1 MIIQFI
7 CRAILL
13 GVPLLYG
20 SVGEIVTEKSGH
32 LNLGIPG
39 IMYVGAISGVV
50 GSFLYENACG
60 NDIAAMNAFLAIIIP
75 FLCVAG
81 IIVSL
86 ILRKKGYSISS
97 FVVQFLPLV
106 IFILNI
112 ILLCIAESIPAVI

>member
-1 MIIQFI
+1 MKKLDKIGTVFNIILGASYIPLSLF
-7 CRAILL
+7 CWLL
-13 GVPLLYG
+13 QMASESTIDATNPLYITLI
-20 SVGEIVTEKSGH
+20 EIFC
-32 LNLGIPG
+32 I
-39 IMYVGAISGVV
+39 IS
-50 GSFLYENACG
+50 F
-60 NDIAAMNAFLAIIIP
+60 IIP

-112 ILLCIAESIPAVI
+112 ILICIAESIPAVI

>member
-1 MIIQFI
+1 MKKLDKIGTVFNIILGASYIPLSLFSW
-7 CRAILL
+7 LL
-13 GVPLLYG
+13 QMVSESTIDATNPLYITLI
-20 SVGEIVTEKSGH
+20 EIFC
-32 LNLGIPG
+32 I
-39 IMYVGAISGVV
+39 IS
-50 GSFLYENACG
+50 F
-60 NDIAAMNAFLAIIIP
+60 IIP